1 MSHPS
6 FPGNRE
12 LWLAQIFSSQAAQSG
27 GVVRRRASEVERR
40 IGRAQL
46 ELEVRRRGFHMF
58 ECAGQFVIVCT
69 RGDVRLIC

>member
-1 MSHPS
+1 MSNTPFS
-6 FPGNRE
+6 GNRE
-12 LWLAQIFSSQAAQSG
+12 LWLAQIFSSQAAQAG
-27 GVVRRRASEVERR
+27 GVVRRRATEVERR
-40 IGRAQL
+40 IGRGQL